1 MFEGNEEADSKAY
14 PREESRALAW
24 SKLGM
29 DGKDALFN
37 KIYLWLYRIRKMKTA
52 RRYRFRDTV
61 LLQGY
66 FLLT

>member
-1 MFEGNEEADSKAY
+1 
-14 PREESRALAW
+14 
-24 SKLGM
+24 M
-29 DGKDALFN
+29 DGKDALFD
-37 KIYLWLYRIRKMKTA
+37 KIYLWLYPIRKMKTA